1 MEIARLSSKGQLV
14 LPKNIRDKLALQ
26 RGGELKIELVEG
38 KIILEPVSK
47 ETKSGWRR
55 WGGALRGSRVLEEH
69 LIEHKLEVAQDD
81 KGI

>member
-55 WGGALRGSRVLEEH
+55 WGGGSTGKSSIRRTF
-69 LIEHKLEVAQDD
+69 D
-81 KGI
+81 